1 MPHSVSLEMAETK
14 KKDDDDDEKDALSK
28 LLGPT
33 VLAREEHRVQREVLR
48 DAIVVAAASEAAAA
62 RTTNAGRGGNGRGG
76 GGGDGI
82 DDEEEDEENVPLA
95 MLRSERM
102 VEKLERDARDIDR
115 EIEAVE
121 VATNDLFSEADA
133 SGSGGVRD
141 VKLRK
146 QVAAKRL
153 AGLREKRAKVEREL
167 ETAVEVSEA
176 ERRAFEKEKEKRK
189 KEGKKEKKQTAGI
202 VPKKKVVLVQDDFD
216 FDAEL
221 DAAQKKSTTDNL
233 LGGGS
238 NGETERERLI
248 RTGAMTPFDRL
259 DGFDKART
267 DEAGKKL
274 KEKTALLQSA
284 KSKLKTID
292 LKDAP
297 KQMEKMHS
305 RAIGEAISRRVKPT
319 KNGDSAAKKKLA
331 LKRKMWKE
339 QSEQQM
345 NKNKNG
351 SAVKRKRR
359 SSFQAYSS
367 DEEEEEEELDGDA
380 DEDDDADE
388 DVEFEGGLSVD
399 GARFAKL
406 LPHQKTAVKWLWEL
420 HCQRAGGIIGDEMG
434 LGKTV
439 QVAAFLGALSKSN
452 LYQASIVVCPATML
466 RQWRRELK
474 IWAPELKPVVL
485 HDSAITQDALK
496 VANGNRKN
504 AMKNAIRS
512 ATRDPKGVIITTY
525 ECLRGMREDLLTVRW
540 GYAVLDEGHK
550 IRNPEAEITVVSK
563 RLRTVHRIIMT
574 GAPVQNRLSELW
586 SLIDFVYPGKLGTL
600 PVFQAQFAVPIQIGG
615 YVNASDQA
623 ATTAYRC
630 AVALKDLIS
639 PYLLRRLKQ
648 DLDINLPDKTEQ
660 VLFCPMTEDQRDA
673 YKGFLSSREVED
685 IIDGRREALGGID
698 VLRKIVN
705 HPDLLERN
713 SRAGD
718 ANYGDPVRSGKLQ
731 VALKI
736 LSMWKSQGHRCL
748 VFSQTQ
754 QMLDILEQAVAKEGY
769 TYRRMDGTTP
779 VAHRMGLVDS
789 FNDTGNVGEEGIAPE
804 DVQEPVFV
812 FLLTTKVGGLGINLT
827 GANRVLLFDPDWNP
841 STDAQARE
849 RAWRIGQK
857 KAVTIYRLITTGTI
871 EEKVYHRQI
880 YKEFLTGKVLKD
892 PKQRR
897 FFKARDMMDLFAYDD
912 PEEKQRGG
920 GVVGSAA
927 MGGGAANETAE
938 LFAEVEGEILA
949 ADCKDEDEESLV
961 TVEEDGTL
969 EEGETTAGNNGT
981 IVEGVQRIETNRL
994 NTNNTK
1000 DDNGKGDAAILKSL
1014 FDGEGGLHSAM
1025 CHDKIL
1031 SAADGDR
1038 RAKIAFAD
1046 RIARQ
1051 AAEAVKRSGRGEMNG
1066 RSNTRLQAPQQ
1077 QQINAT
1083 TTSTTITRTIA
1094 TNNINTGR
1102 FGSNNAGSRRLFS
1115 RIQQRREEDA
1125 AIISTNQDA
1134 NANGNQEEEA
1144 RFAQSL
1150 LKDIIQFLKSRGGEA
1165 PTGLVVDAFADKVT
1179 AERRVIFRNL
1189 LKQCARLERNPT
1201 TNDGSK
1207 GFSAWVLKPEYDK

>member
-1 MPHSVSLEMAETK
+1 MIGKKSV
-14 KKDDDDDEKDALSK
+14 
-28 LLGPT
+28 
-33 VLAREEHRVQREVLR
+33 
-48 DAIVVAAASEAAAA
+48 
-62 RTTNAGRGGNGRGG
+62 
-76 GGGDGI
+76 
-82 DDEEEDEENVPLA
+82 EEEDLREFLSDSAVIVREEENVKRKV
-95 MLRSERM
+95 MSERLGM
-102 VEKLERDARDIDR
+102 TATATTTATTVASAESKEREDRRQQRPLQTERLVNQKKENVEAIDYEISAIEHALDEFIDNEEDKEKNDFVLRKKVSMRRIEGLKEKR
-115 EIEAVE
+115 EIC
-121 VATNDLFSEADA
+121 
-133 SGSGGVRD
+133 
-141 VKLRK
+141 
-146 QVAAKRL
+146 
-153 AGLREKRAKVEREL
+153 EREL
-167 ETAVEVSEA
+167 RIARE
-176 ERRAFEKEKEKRK
+176 AFEREKIAMMKKRK
-189 KEGKKEKKQTAGI
+189 VEGDEKKIGVVMQKT
-202 VPKKKVVLVQDDFD
+202 KKMVFKDDVDFD
-216 FDAEL
+216 LEL
-221 DAAQKKSTTDNL
+221 DVLANKTANANNMF
-233 LGGGS
+233 GS
-238 NGETERERLI
+238 SALQNYNNNETEHERLI
-248 RTGAMTPFDRL
+248 RTGVMTPFDRL
-259 DGFDKART
+259 DGFDRART
-267 DEAGKKL
+267 DIAGKKL
-274 KEKTALLQSA
+274 KEKTAVLNAARSSA
-284 KSKLKTID
+284 KTLD

-297 KQMEKMHS
+297 KQIEKMHA
-305 RAIGEAISRRVKPT
+305 RAVGDAISRRTKPT
-319 KNGDSAAKKKLA
+319 KAGDSVAKKKLA
-331 LKRKMWKE
+331 LKRKQWKE
-339 QSEQQM
+339 QAEM
-345 NKNKNG
+345 ARNKNSNNSTDKKK
-351 SAVKRKRR
+351 SKKKRR

-367 DEEEEEEELDGDA
+367 DEDNDEDDDDDEEEEEE
-380 DEDDDADE
+380 EEENE

-399 GARFAKL
+399 GKRFRKL

-439 QVAAFLGALSKSN
+439 QVASFLGGLSKSN
-452 LYQASIVVCPATML
+452 LYQPSVIVCPATML
-466 RQWRRELK
+466 RQWRRELR
-474 IWAPELKPVVL
+474 IWAPELKPTVL
-485 HDSAITQDALK
+485 HDSAITQDTLK
-496 VANGNRKN
+496 QANGNRKK
-504 AMKNAIRS
+504 AMKIAIRNS
-512 ATRDPKGVIITTY
+512 TQNPKGVLITTY
-525 ECLRGMREDLLTVRW
+525 ECLRGMREELLTVRW
-540 GYAVLDEGHK
+540 GYAILDEGHK

-563 RLRTVHRIIMT
+563 RLRTVHRVIMS
-574 GAPVQNRLSELW
+574 GAPVQNKLSELW

-615 YVNASDQA
+615 YINASDQA

-648 DLDINLPDKTEQ
+648 DLDIDLPEKTEQ
-660 VLFCPMTEDQRDA
+660 VLFCPMTESQRDA

-754 QMLDILEQAVAKEGY
+754 QMLDILEQTVAKGGY
-769 TYRRMDGTTP
+769 SYRRMDGTTP

-789 FNDTGNVGEEGIAPE
+789 FNDAGNIGEGVAEQDIE
-804 DVQEPVFV
+804 EPVFV

-849 RAWRIGQK
+849 RAWRIGQT

-912 PEEKQRGG
+912 PQEKQRGG
-920 GVVGSAA
+920 TGVAGSAA

-949 ADCKDEDEESLV
+949 ADIEDDEDDSVIVEGQQ
-961 TVEEDGTL
+961 EEDG
-969 EEGETTAGNNGT
+969 EVGTTT
-981 IVEGVQRIETNRL
+981 IVEGVQRVETNRL
-994 NTNNTK
+994 NTSK

-1025 CHDKIL
+1025 CHDKIM
-1031 SAADGDR
+1031 SAADSDK

-1051 AAEAVKRSGRGEMNG
+1051 AAEAVKRSASGRNVTTNANG
-1066 RSNTRLQAPQQ
+1066 NTTYGVQHHTNPQS
-1077 QQINAT
+1077 T
-1083 TTSTTITRTIA
+1083 TTTITRTTIVHNNA
-1094 TNNINTGR
+1094 HNNIGR
-1102 FGSNNAGSRRLFS
+1102 FGNNAGSRRLFS
-1115 RIQQRREEDA
+1115 RIQQTREEDA
-1125 AIISTNQDA
+1125 SLLITTTN
-1134 NANGNQEEEA
+1134 NNNNQEEESK
-1144 RFAQSL
+1144 FAQSL
-1150 LKDIIQFLKSRGGEA
+1150 LKEIVNFLKSRGGEA
-1165 PTGLVVDAFADKVT
+1165 PTGLVVDAFAAKVSS
-1179 AERRVIFRNL
+1179 ERRIIFRNL
-1189 LKQCARLERNPT
+1189 LKQCARLQRTPA
-1201 TNDGSK
+1201 TNDGTK
-1207 GFSAWVLKPEYDK
+1207 AFSAWVLKSEYA

>member
-1 MPHSVSLEMAETK
+1 MRNEEGD
-14 KKDDDDDEKDALSK
+14 KDTWLSNVV
-28 LLGPT
+28 LGPLS
-33 VLAREEHRVQREVLR
+33 VVARDERHVQRDVLR
-48 DAIVVAAASEAAAA
+48 DAIVVDDDD
-62 RTTNAGRGGNGRGG
+62 RGG
-76 GGGDGI
+76 GGG
-82 DDEEEDEENVPLA
+82 EEEKTKMETMV
-95 MLRSERM
+95 LRSERA
-102 VEKLERDARDIDR
+102 VEKLERSLFEIDR

-121 VATNDLFSEADA
+121 AATKDLGVEEAKKKEEKTPL
-133 SGSGGVRD
+133 RD

-146 QVAAKRL
+146 QVAAKRV
-153 AGLREKRAKVEREL
+153 AGLREKRSKVEKEL
-167 ETAVEVSEA
+167 DAALEVSEV
-176 ERRAFEKEKEKRK
+176 ERRAFER
-189 KEGKKEKKQTAGI
+189 EKK
-202 VPKKKVVLVQDDFD
+202 KKKDASDADAKKTGGVPPEEQRRRPKVVVQDDFD

-221 DAAQKKSTTDNL
+221 DAVQKKTTTNNL
-233 LGGGS
+233 LGGGT

-248 RTGAMTPFDRL
+248 RIGAMTPFDRL

-274 KEKTALLQSA
+274 KEKAALLQSA

-292 LKDAP
+292 LRDAP

-331 LKRKMWKE
+331 LKRKQWKE
-339 QSEQQM
+339 QSEQQQ
-345 NKNKNG
+345 NKKKNG
-351 SAVKRKRR
+351 ASARKKRR

-367 DEEEEEEELDGDA
+367 DEEELDGDA
-380 DEDDDADE
+380 DEDGDDVIEAEE

-399 GARFAKL
+399 GDRFAKL

-452 LYQASIVVCPATML
+452 LYQASVVVCPATML

-485 HDSAITQDALK
+485 HDSAITQDALQ

-504 AMKNAIRS
+504 AMKNAIRN
-512 ATRDPKGVIITTY
+512 ATRDPKGLVITTY
-525 ECLRGMREDLLTVRW
+525 ECLRGMRKDLLTVRW

-550 IRNPEAEITVVSK
+550 IRNPEADITVVSK

-660 VLFCPMTEDQRDA
+660 VLFCPMTENQRDA

-754 QMLDILEQAVAKEGY
+754 QMLDILEQAVANEGY

-789 FNDTGNVGEEGIAPE
+789 FNDAGNVGEEGVAAE
-804 DVQEPVFV
+804 DMQEPVFV

-849 RAWRIGQK
+849 RAWRIGQT

-920 GVVGSAA
+920 GVAGSAA

-949 ADCKDEDEESLV
+949 ADCKDEDEESLI
-961 TVEEDGTL
+961 TVEGDGTL
-969 EEGETTAGNNGT
+969 EEGETTTANNGT
-981 IVEGVQRIETNRL
+981 IVEGVQRVETNRL
-994 NTNNTK
+994 NVNNK

-1031 SAADGDR
+1031 SAADSDR

-1066 RSNTRLQAPQQ
+1066 HSNTRVQGQQ
-1077 QQINAT
+1077 QQQQHINAT
-1083 TTSTTITRTIA
+1083 TTSTTTIRTIA

-1125 AIISTNQDA
+1125 AIIATNQNA
-1134 NANGNQEEEA
+1134 NANQDEEA
-1144 RFAQSL
+1144 RFAQTL

-1201 TNDGSK
+1201 TNDGNK
-1207 GFSAWVLKPEYDK
+1207 GFSAWVLKSEYDT